1 MISDRILE
9 HPELLLLKR
18 PAAAGGPGADP
29 RIAER
34 VSEILLAIERG
45 GETELRRI
53 SRELDGWDPP
63 SFELTRAEIAAAERE
78 VDPELRRHLQLG
90 RDRTESFA
98 RAQRATLTDLE
109 HEVAPGVVAGHRL
122 VPVASVGAYLPAGR
136 VPLLASPFMTVLVP
150 KVAGVETVVAC
161 APPHR
166 GEGIF
171 PSLVYS
177 TAIPTRP

>member
-1 MISDRILE
+1 MISDCILE

-63 SFELTRAEIAAAERE
+63 SFELTRAEIA
-78 VDPELRRHLQLG
+78 VLYT
-90 RDRTESFA
+90 RDGKMPSPRWRSDS
-98 RAQRATLTDLE
+98 RAWRA
-109 HEVAPGVVAGHRL
+109 
-122 VPVASVGAYLPAGR
+122 
-136 VPLLASPFMTVLVP
+136 
-150 KVAGVETVVAC
+150 
-161 APPHR
+161 
-166 GEGIF
+166 
-171 PSLVYS
+171 S
-177 TAIPTRP
+177 T